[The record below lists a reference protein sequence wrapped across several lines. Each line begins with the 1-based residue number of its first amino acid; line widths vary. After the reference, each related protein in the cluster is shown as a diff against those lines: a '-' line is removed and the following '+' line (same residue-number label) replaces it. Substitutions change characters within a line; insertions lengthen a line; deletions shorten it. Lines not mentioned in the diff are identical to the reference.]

1 MRRIVPAL
9 LTLLLTAS
17 CFGGPNPPPAG
28 WEGRNPS
35 RVPVVTSSTGVRAE
49 SFATS
54 GIVDARLD
62 GGTRSRV
69 DEAAGHLG
77 LCMAELEAARV
88 GFTPVPDKV
97 MTETCGLTGAG
108 TLDVDRGTVA
118 RLRPAAPVM
127 TCQTALAFSVWR
139 RQSVEPAAR
148 EIFGQ
153 DVVEIVHMGTYSC
166 RSVSNRP
173 GARPSAHSRAA
184 AVDFAGVVLR
194 DGRRIMVKDDWYSDT
209 DEARFLKRIRDEG
222 CRVFGTVLSP
232 DYDAPHQ
239 DHLHLEPGGRAFCR

>member
-1 MRRIVPAL
+1 
-9 LTLLLTAS
+9 
-17 CFGGPNPPPAG
+17 
-28 WEGRNPS
+28 
-35 RVPVVTSSTGVRAE
+35 
-49 SFATS
+49 
-54 GIVDARLD
+54 
-62 GGTRSRV
+62 
-69 DEAAGHLG
+69 
-77 LCMAELEAARV
+77 
-88 GFTPVPDKV
+88 
-97 MTETCGLTGAG
+97 
-108 TLDVDRGTVA
+108 
-118 RLRPAAPVM
+118 
-127 TCQTALAFSVWR
+127 
-139 RQSVEPAAR
+139 VEPAAR

-194 DGRRIMVKDDWYSDT
+194 DGRRVMVKDDWYAGD

-239 DHLHLEPGGRAFCR
+239 DHLHLEPGGRSFCR

>member
-1 MRRIVPAL
+1 MRRTVSAL
-9 LTLLLTAS
+9 ALLLLTAS
-17 CFGGPNPPPAG
+17 CFGGPNPPPPG
-28 WEGRNPS
+28 WRERPAAPTVAS
-35 RVPVVTSSTGVRAE
+35 PTGVRAE

-54 GIVDARLD
+54 GIVDGRLD
-62 GGTRSRV
+62 GATRGRV
-69 DEAAGHLG
+69 DEAGGHLG
-77 LCMAELEAARV
+77 LCLAELEAARV
-88 GFTPVPDKV
+88 TFTPVPDKV
-97 MTETCGLTGAG
+97 LTETCGLTGAG

-127 TCQTALAFSVWR
+127 TCQTALALSVWR
-139 RQSVEPAAR
+139 RQVVEPAAR

-194 DGRRIMVKDDWYSDT
+194 DGTRIMVKDDWYAETEKS
-209 DEARFLKRIRDEG
+209 RFLKRIRDEG

-239 DHLHLEPGGRAFCR
+239 DHLHLEPGGRSFCR

>member
-1 MRRIVPAL
+1 MRRTVPAL
-9 LTLLLTAS
+9 ALLLLTAS
-17 CFGGPNPPPAG
+17 CFGGPNPPPPG
-28 WEGRNPS
+28 WEGRP
-35 RVPVVTSSTGVRAE
+35 VAPVVASSTGVRAE

-54 GIVDARLD
+54 GIVDGRLD
-62 GGTRSRV
+62 SGTRSRV
-69 DEAAGHLG
+69 DEAGGHLG
-77 LCMAELEAARV
+77 LCLAELDAAGVR
-88 GFTPVPDKV
+88 FSTVPDV
-97 MTETCGLTGAG
+97 VNSETCGLTGAG

-127 TCQTALAFSVWR
+127 TCQTALALSVWR
-139 RQSVEPAAR
+139 RQVVEPAAR

-194 DGRRIMVKDDWYSDT
+194 DGTRIMVKDDWHAGD
-209 DEARFLKRIRDEG
+209 DQARFLRRIRDEG
-222 CRVFGTVLSP
+222 CKVFGTVLSP
-232 DYDAPHQ
+232 EYDGAHQ

>member
-1 MRRIVPAL
+1 MRRAL
-9 LTLLLTAS
+9 TVLSLCMLTAA
-17 CFGGPNPPPAG
+17 CFGYYGEPPRPGGTYRA
-28 WEGRNPS
+28 
-35 RVPVVTSSTGVRAE
+35 PVISSPTGVRVE
-49 SFATS
+49 SVASS
-54 GIVDARLD
+54 GLVDARLD
-62 GGTRSRV
+62 GGTRSRI
-69 DEAAGHLG
+69 DAAADHLG
-77 LCMAELEAARV
+77 LCLAELGAARV
-88 GFTPVPDKV
+88 TFTPVPDV
-97 MTETCGLTGAG
+97 VNSETCGLTGAG

-127 TCQTALAFSVWR
+127 TCETALAFSIWR
-139 RQSVEPAAR
+139 RQVVEPAAR

-194 DGRRIMVKDDWYSDT
+194 DGTRIMVKDDWYAGN